1 MNEKV
6 EELLRKNVRDLQE
19 QLRNA
24 YVKIKNLTEA
34 LHELRRKD
42 YQSKSITTDTGWV
55 ENPDPSHIKENKNDN

>member
-24 YVKIKNLTEA
+24 YVKIKDLTEEV
-34 LHELRRKD
+34 HKLRRKV
-42 YQSKSITTDTGWV
+42 YLLL
-55 ENPDPSHIKENKNDN
+55 